1 MAAAA
6 PSSDKPERDAP
17 AESRLTPAGPDR
29 ATVSRIKGDLP
40 PSILDRYLIEHD
52 GRGRAER
59 FFRDHRADAPA
70 FRDAGRALTAASA
83 YPDVVADMLTI
94 ARHRGWTQVRVEG
107 DPAFR
112 REVWVQAQAMDIAV
126 QGYRPTE
133 RDRQAGGARTTAR
146 DPDRPRPT
154 ERPFV
159 PSPPLEARMRLAA
172 AAVQTL
178 VADPA
183 ARTRLLERAW
193 ARAAAHLERGHAFRP
208 PPDLERSPT
217 RDRPDADRRR
227 KR

>member
-29 ATVSRIKGDLP
+29 APVSRTKGDLP

-59 FFRDHRADAPA
+59 FFRDHRADQPA

-112 REVWVQAQAMDIAV
+112 REVWVQAQAMDITV
-126 QGYRPTE
+126 RGYRPTE
-133 RDRQAGGARTTAR
+133 RDRQAGGARTTR
-146 DPDRPRPT
+146 DPDRP
-154 ERPFV
+154 FA

-183 ARTRLLERAW
+183 ARARLLERAW

-208 PPDLERSPT
+208 PPDLERSAT
-217 RDRPDADRRR
+217 RDRQQADRRR
-227 KR
+227 ER

>member
-1 MAAAA
+1 MPVTA

-29 ATVSRIKGDLP
+29 ATMSRRKGDLP
-40 PSILDRYLIEHD
+40 SSILDRYLIEHD

-59 FFRDHRADAPA
+59 FFRDHRADQPA
-70 FRDAGRALTAASA
+70 FRDAGRALVATSA
-83 YPDVVADMLTI
+83 YPDVVADMLRI
-94 ARHRGWTQVRVEG
+94 ARHRGWTRVRVEG

-112 REVWVQAQAMDIAV
+112 REAWVQAQAMDIAV
-126 QGYRPTE
+126 RGHRPTE
-133 RDRQAGGARTTAR
+133 RDRQAGGVRTTAR
-146 DPDRPRPT
+146 EPDRP
-154 ERPFV
+154 FA

-172 AAVQTL
+172 AAVHAL

-183 ARTRLLERAW
+183 ARARLLERAW

-208 PPDLERSPT
+208 PPDLERSAT
-217 RDRPDADRRR
+217 RDRPEADRRR

>member
-17 AESRLTPAGPDR
+17 AESRLTPTGPDR
-29 ATVSRIKGDLP
+29 APVSRRKGDLP
-40 PSILDRYLIEHD
+40 SSILDRYLIEHD

-59 FFRDHRADAPA
+59 FFRDHRADQPA
-70 FRDAGRALTAASA
+70 FRDAGRALTASSA
-83 YPDVVADMLTI
+83 YPDVVADMLRI

-112 REVWVQAQAMDIAV
+112 REAWVQAQAMDIAV
-126 QGYRPTE
+126 RGYRPTE
-133 RDRQAGGARTTAR
+133 RDRQAGGARTPAR

-154 ERPFV
+154 ERPV
-159 PSPPLEARMRLAA
+159 APSRPLEARMRLAA

-178 VADPA
+178 VGDPA

-208 PPDLERSPT
+208 PPDLERSAT
-217 RDRPDADRRR
+217 RDRPDGDRRR